1 MHQKKRILTGDRPTD
16 RLHLGHYVGSLAN
29 RVRLQDEVEGN
40 PVFIYHQFFNHDR
53 EEVEELKAR
62 YRSGKVGDIEVKE
75 RLAAAIN
82 AFLEPMRQRRADYAA
97 QPRLVD
103 EILAA
108 GNERM
113 RAEGKETMELVREA
127 MGLSAPISYNQ

>member
-127 MGLSAPISYNQ
+127 MGLSAPIS